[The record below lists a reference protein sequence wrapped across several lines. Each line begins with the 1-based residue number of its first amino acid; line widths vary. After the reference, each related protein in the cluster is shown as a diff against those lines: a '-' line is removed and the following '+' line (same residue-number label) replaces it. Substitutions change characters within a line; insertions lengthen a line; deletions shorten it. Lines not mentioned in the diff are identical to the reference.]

1 MTYGNVVGTG
11 EVDFFFFQEEKED
24 ASERQAIFN
33 RGPRFKKRYKGKEP
47 RPIRKLEE
55 EISEYSWKF

>member
-1 MTYGNVVGTG
+1 MGMLWVQ
-11 EVDFFFFQEEKED
+11 EKLIFFFFFQEEKED
-24 ASERQAIFN
+24 ARERQAIFN

-55 EISEYSWKF
+55 EISEYSGKF